1 MGITQNASLPST
13 ETQPHG
19 AHVDPGSVK
28 VDSTTV
34 KMDPDITKG
43 DSANRMAESL
53 HPISLS
59 KNVVT
64 EGTRNKALRITRDI
78 LHTETCP
85 STPKDYSEKVKTHDS
100 FRTSHTGFLTGEDT
114 TLERKS
120 EPDVFQYKENRQ
132 QNVSIGSDNT
142 LVVKTFADISK
153 VTAMVIQPESVRQD
167 YLQQELV
174 SDTDTETDT
183 KMPRTKGSESE
194 TVSCIPMDI
203 TVMQSAKSD
212 SETDTDSEIQTLME
226 SMTQDYPQEEPVSD
240 TNTETDTKIQRTK
253 ESDTVISMPMD
264 ITVMQSS
271 KSDSETDIDSE
282 MQTFLESRSHSMI
295 NTALNTTSMC
305 TTVQKKEYPGCIL
318 SANITHKSVGV
329 TQNPTSTQNH
339 TQHPYLK
346 RKVHDRL
353 ELYEQTGDEK
363 LQPCIEESE
372 KEEQLSQ
379 KNIRNLEGNNISQ
392 SNISLLTTKAK
403 TKSYKCIFCDF
414 SAKTQSHLIVHY
426 AIHKRAPQKPYR
438 CVPCGESFTKYS
450 YLLRHTQI
458 HKGLKP
464 YGCVKCKRSFV
475 DVRNFKYHWRKCV
488 CMSECHETTKDITY
502 KCSRCSF
509 SSVLSYD
516 VAAHFQ
522 KHIGRTGRQPYE
534 CEQCGK
540 FFKGK
545 NDFMSHILSHSAE
558 QSFSCEHCTTVFASD
573 LELKSHTC
581 TSVNTYK
588 SPFQCAIC
596 AKGFFDTTKLS
607 NHVGLH
613 LRKPKENLKEKA
625 HLKYLSEYPDQ
636 AYREK
641 LKDNLDDQ
649 VHLQNS
655 QEYPKEQ
662 AHVENLQKTTKE
674 NITLENS
681 QSTPEA
687 QVHPKKKPKEQ
698 VHLESAKENTEE
710 KPYKCSVCCK
720 QFRWVH
726 RLKEHAVI
734 HRDMNEKEYQHL
746 CEQCGKSFQTRKDLK
761 VHMISH
767 SNEKPH
773 QCEVCG
779 KSFAIPGNLRAHVRI
794 HTGDKPHEC
803 SVCKKRFFWPGD
815 LAKHKQTHGD
825 DGIENENSSLM
836 QSQVRMF
843 ECKVC
848 LKKFFKESGQQLH
861 YTRVHS

>member
-1 MGITQNASLPST
+1 MI
-13 ETQPHG
+13 QPHG
-19 AHVDPGSVK
+19 VK
-28 VDSTTV
+28 VDSTSV
-34 KMDPDITKG
+34 KMDPDSTKR

-64 EGTRNKALRITRDI
+64 EGLWN
-78 LHTETCP
+78 TETYP
-85 STPKDYSEKVKTHDS
+85 SRSKDNPENVKTHNS
-100 FRTSHTGFLTGEDT
+100 VRKNHVGSQTGEDT
-114 TLERKS
+114 KLERRS

-132 QNVSIGSDNT
+132 QSASTGSDNT
-142 LVVKTFADISK
+142 LVVKPFADVSS
-153 VTAMVIQPESVRQD
+153 VTTVVIQPECARQD

-174 SDTDTETDT
+174 SDMHTETDT
-183 KMPRTKGSESE
+183 KIPRTKGSESE

-226 SMTQDYPQEEPVSD
+226 SVRQDYLQQELVSD
-240 TNTETDTKIQRTK
+240 MHTETGTKMQRTK
-253 ESDTVISMPMD
+253 GSKLETVSCMPMD
-264 ITVMQSS
+264 ITIMQSA
-271 KSDSETDIDSE
+271 KSDSETDTDSE
-282 MQTFLESRSHSMI
+282 IKTFFESGSHSMI
-295 NTALNTTSMC
+295 NTPFNATSMHN
-305 TTVQKKEYPGCIL
+305 TVRKKEYPGSIR
-318 SANITHKSVGV
+318 SANVRHNSVGV

-339 TQHPYLK
+339 TQHPNLK
-346 RKVHDRL
+346 QKVYDRL
-353 ELYEQTGDEK
+353 ELYEQAGDKK
-363 LQPCIEESE
+363 LRPCLKESGT
-372 KEEQLSQ
+372 EEQLSQ
-379 KNIRNLEGNNISQ
+379 NKSETLKKIYPK
-392 SNISLLTTKAK
+392 SNINLAVKKAK
-403 TKSYKCIFCDF
+403 KNSYKCIFCDF
-414 SAKTQSHLIVHY
+414 SAVTQSHLVVHY
-426 AIHKRAPQKPYR
+426 AIHKRAPEKPYR
-438 CVPCGESFTKYS
+438 CAACGESFTKYS
-450 YLLRHTQI
+450 ILCRHTQI

-488 CMSECHETTKDITY
+488 CLSECDETTKDITY
-502 KCSRCSF
+502 KCSQCSF

-516 VAAHFQ
+516 VEIHFQ
-522 KHIGRTGRQPYE
+522 KHIGGTVCQHYE

-558 QSFSCEHCTTVFASD
+558 QSFSCEHCTTVFASN

-581 TSVNTYK
+581 TSVNTHN

-596 AKGFFDTTKLS
+596 EKGFFDTAKLS

-613 LRKPKENLKEKA
+613 LRKSKENLKEKA
-625 HLKYLSEYPDQ
+625 HLKHPSKNPEQ
-636 AYREK
+636 AYRENPD
-641 LKDNLDDQ
+641 DNLEDQ

-662 AHVENLQKTTKE
+662 AHLENLQKTTEE

-681 QSTPEA
+681 RSTPEA
-687 QVHPKKKPKEQ
+687 QVHPKKKPEEQ
-698 VHLESAKENTEE
+698 VHQESAEENMEE

-720 QFRWVH
+720 HFRWVH

-746 CEQCGKSFQTRKDLK
+746 CEQCGKSFQTRRDLK

-779 KSFAIPGNLRAHVRI
+779 KSFAVPGNLRAHVLWRN
-794 HTGDKPHEC
+794 
-803 SVCKKRFFWPGD
+803 
-815 LAKHKQTHGD
+815 A
-825 DGIENENSSLM
+825 
-836 QSQVRMF
+836 
-843 ECKVC
+843 
-848 LKKFFKESGQQLH
+848 
-861 YTRVHS
+861 